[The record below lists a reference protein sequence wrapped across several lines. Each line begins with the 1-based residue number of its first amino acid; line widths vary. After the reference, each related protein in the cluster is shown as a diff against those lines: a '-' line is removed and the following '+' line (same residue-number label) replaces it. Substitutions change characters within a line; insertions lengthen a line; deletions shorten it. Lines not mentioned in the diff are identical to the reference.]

1 VSSPLLRA
9 SETMEVV
16 RAALGLPPAGY
27 QIEPRLAEMSF
38 GRWEGLA
45 AAEIQASESQLLAAR
60 EQDKWRFTPPGG
72 ENYEQVMVRVAGWH
86 SGVTRD
92 TVVTAHGETGRVLLV
107 HLGLVKP
114 DAVFRKI
121 EHGVVY
127 VLADGAIERHA

>member
-1 VSSPLLRA
+1 
-9 SETMEVV
+9 MEVV
-16 RAALGLPPAGY
+16 RTALGLPPAGY
-27 QIEPRLAEMSF
+27 RIEPRLAEMSF

-45 AAEIQASESQLLAAR
+45 AADIQASESELLATR

-72 ENYEQVMVRVAGWH
+72 ENYETLMLRVAAWH
-86 SGVTRD
+86 GEVTRD

-107 HLGLVKP
+107 HLGLSKT

-127 VLADGAIERHA
+127 VLGPGGLARHA